1 MMQPNEDF
9 GKLPEAS
16 VVNELVKVLNG
27 KGINAFYMQTGAEA
41 KEKVL
46 EIVPQDAEVF
56 TASSTTLQTIGL
68 VEEVEQGSRYISL
81 KNKLAAM
88 DSESQAKEKRQLAA
102 APDWVMGSIHAVTKA
117 GEFLIASNTG
127 SQLPLYASGASNV
140 VWVIGTQKIVEN
152 VEQGMKRLY
161 EYCLPLENERAL
173 KAYGMPSAVNK
184 ILMINKEIKPGRI
197 NVVFVNEKVG
207 F

>member
-1 MMQPNEDF
+1 MQPNEDF